1 MEPPEP
7 PEPEVKHVAYADD
20 IGGGSS
26 LGNLRQWWN
35 KMVEFGPY
43 LGYFPKACKSW
54 LVVKPGKLEEAKLIF
69 AGSGVQITPE
79 GRKYLGGYVG
89 TTAGAEK
96 YVQELVSEWVDELTV
111 LSKIARAEPQA
122 SYSAFTAGFRHK
134 VTYFMRTIPNLE
146 EVLKPLDE
154 AIDKSFIPAIT
165 EDHVLS
171 ADDRKLL
178 ALPVRLGG
186 LGIPIFTEICQKEF
200 NYSLKATQLIR
211 PRIISQDHVFIL
223 NPQAEKRIEAEI
235 KKDREDRYAATLE
248 DLKQRMSKEKL
259 RGNEVAQMKGASAW
273 LTALP
278 LKEEGY
284 VLSKREF
291 FDAVMIRYM
300 WEVKR
305 LPSKC
310 VCGQGFSVPH
320 AMTCTNGGYI
330 HRRHDKIRD
339 LFAEL
344 IDEVAT
350 EVQTEPPLQ
359 PLSGEV
365 LPSGANTEDEARLD
379 IAARG
384 FWQECEM
391 AFFDVRVFNPYARSH
406 LSVSLESAFKTGE
419 RTKKRHY
426 NERVIRVEHGTF
438 TPIVF
443 SSCGGMGFETSRFVS
458 KLIEKLSEKKD
469 IMQSMVANYVRTKV
483 SFELIK
489 SQVRCIR
496 GSRSLKKMRIDT
508 GEMEMVAD
516 QTNIRE

>member
-1 MEPPEP
+1 
-7 PEPEVKHVAYADD
+7 
-20 IGGGSS
+20 
-26 LGNLRQWWN
+26 
-35 KMVEFGPY
+35 
-43 LGYFPKACKSW
+43 
-54 LVVKPGKLEEAKLIF
+54 
-69 AGSGVQITPE
+69 
-79 GRKYLGGYVG
+79 
-89 TTAGAEK
+89 
-96 YVQELVSEWVDELTV
+96 
-111 LSKIARAEPQA
+111 
-122 SYSAFTAGFRHK
+122 
-134 VTYFMRTIPNLE
+134 MRTIPNLE

-320 AMTCTNGGYI
+320 A
-330 HRRHDKIRD
+330 
-339 LFAEL
+339 
-344 IDEVAT
+344 
-350 EVQTEPPLQ
+350 P
-359 PLSGEV
+359 
-365 LPSGANTEDEARLD
+365 
-379 IAARG
+379 
-384 FWQECEM
+384 
-391 AFFDVRVFNPYARSH
+391 
-406 LSVSLESAFKTGE
+406 
-419 RTKKRHY
+419 
-426 NERVIRVEHGTF
+426 
-438 TPIVF
+438 
-443 SSCGGMGFETSRFVS
+443 
-458 KLIEKLSEKKD
+458 
-469 IMQSMVANYVRTKV
+469 
-483 SFELIK
+483 
-489 SQVRCIR
+489 
-496 GSRSLKKMRIDT
+496 
-508 GEMEMVAD
+508 
-516 QTNIRE
+516 